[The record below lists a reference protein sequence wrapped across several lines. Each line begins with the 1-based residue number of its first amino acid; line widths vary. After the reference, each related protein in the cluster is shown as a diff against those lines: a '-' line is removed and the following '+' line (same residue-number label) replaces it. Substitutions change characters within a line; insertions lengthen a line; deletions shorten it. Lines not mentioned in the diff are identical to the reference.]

1 MLNTSNRVVT
11 HIAVRDWKWR
21 PAKLVRSLPGPIR
34 SLTLA
39 GALSATKK
47 NGDCEVFIRL
57 LDKHYSLMQFCG
69 RAFLSRR
76 ENIYLL
82 ESSKTVCHSEGFLSI
97 EHNGSGIGHVTVG
110 PWDWT
115 PQYIHSKTIY
125 LHAGIKCTLRSIFT
139 MAFHIHPKWLFYRFA
154 PPTFIWNWIQ
164 GHFRETIYQY
174 GETVAWA
181 QLWNALTSE
190 KKSKR
195 LSRSNDV

>member
-1 MLNTSNRVVT
+1 MISIYRVTGVCVEHEQSGCDT
-11 HIAVRDWKWR
+11 HCCQRLEMR

-57 LDKHYSLMQFCG
+57 LDKHYSLMQFLWPCILILQ
-69 RAFLSRR
+69 RKHLSTWKQQ
-76 ENIYLL
+76 NG
-82 ESSKTVCHSEGFLSI
+82 CHREGFLSI

-110 PWDWT
+110 PWDWS

-154 PPTFIWNWIQ
+154 PPTFIWNQIM

-174 GETVAWA
+174 GETV
-181 QLWNALTSE
+181 LGHNSGMH
-190 KKSKR
+190 
-195 LSRSNDV
+195 

>member
-1 MLNTSNRVVT
+1 M
-11 HIAVRDWKWR
+11 R

-39 GALSATKK
+39 STLSATKK

-57 LDKHYSLMQFCG
+57 LDKHYSLMQFLWPCILIPQ
-69 RAFLSRR
+69 RKHLSTWKQQ
-76 ENIYLL
+76 N
-82 ESSKTVCHSEGFLSI
+82 SCHREGFLSI

-110 PWDWT
+110 PWDWS

-154 PPTFIWNWIQ
+154 HPPSFEIGFRGISGKLFINMGRRCLGTTLECINEW
-164 GHFRETIYQY
+164 E
-174 GETVAWA
+174 
-181 QLWNALTSE
+181 
-190 KKSKR
+190 KSKR
-195 LSRSNDV
+195 LSRSNDAI